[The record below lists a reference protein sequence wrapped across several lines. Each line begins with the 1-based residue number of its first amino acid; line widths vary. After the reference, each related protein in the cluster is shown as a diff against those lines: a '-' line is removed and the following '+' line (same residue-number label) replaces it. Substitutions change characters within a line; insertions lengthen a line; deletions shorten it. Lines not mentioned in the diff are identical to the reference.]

1 MTRPRA
7 RVSGLA
13 LRAAAILAAAGWLAA
28 CGGASR
34 AGGADGSGAGTA
46 VEAARMSLQ
55 FTVPAAGTLEATKA
69 SPIAVPQ
76 VPTGSMKVK
85 QVIPEGSIVQAGD
98 VVLVFDDTQLNI
110 ELDNHKASF
119 RSADRRIDRTQVQS
133 TIESGSIDVMKEV
146 AELERDNADAFEILD
161 RDIFSKLEI
170 LEAQVKKTEAH
181 ETILFADASLLLRGQ
196 YYDIE
201 ERILDVERTEVR
213 GKIGRVETSLGN
225 LVLKAPIGGL
235 IVYKKNWRGTIV
247 AVGDSLWPGNV
258 VLSIVD
264 PASTALNAFVVEKDA
279 AGVVA
284 DATATVVIDARPE
297 RAFSG
302 RVKNV
307 SEVSRPIERN
317 SPVQYTE
324 VRILLEDGDPE
335 LLKPGMKGEARI
347 VTGEVSDAV
356 VVPRSALRGDAE
368 RPFVLVETAG
378 APERREVTLGPGDHV
393 LVSIKDGLTGG
404 ERVLL
409 AGSGPAGGDEGP
421 PATPPSTTP
430 GG

>member
-1 MTRPRA
+1 MTQPRS
-7 RVSGLA
+7 RVSALA
-13 LRAAAILAAAGWLAA
+13 LWAAAIFAAGSWLVA

-34 AGGADGSGAGTA
+34 AGGAEASGSGTV
-46 VEAARMSLQ
+46 VEAARMSLR
-55 FTVPAAGTLEATKA
+55 FTVPAVGTLEATKA

-76 VPTGSMKVK
+76 VPTGSMKIK

-146 AELERDNADAFEILD
+146 AELERDNADAFQILD

-170 LEAQVKKTEAH
+170 LEAQVKKTEAQ

-235 IVYKKNWRGTIV
+235 IVYKKNWRGTTV
-247 AVGDSLWPGNV
+247 AVGDTLWPGNV

-264 PASTALNAFVVEKDA
+264 PSSTALNAFVVEKDA

-284 DATATVVIDARPE
+284 DAAATVEIDARPE
-297 RAFSG
+297 RAFTG
-302 RVKNV
+302 RVKSV

-317 SPVQYTE
+317 SPVKYTE
-324 VRILLEDGDPE
+324 VRIVLEDGDPE

-347 VTGEVSDAV
+347 VTGEVSDGV

-368 RPFVLVETAG
+368 RPFVLVETADG
-378 APERREVTLGPGDHV
+378 PERREVALGPGDHV
-393 LVSIKDGLTGG
+393 LVSIKEGLAGG

-409 AGSGPAGGDEGP
+409 AAGSDAGGDEGP
-421 PATPPSTTP
+421 PATPPATTP